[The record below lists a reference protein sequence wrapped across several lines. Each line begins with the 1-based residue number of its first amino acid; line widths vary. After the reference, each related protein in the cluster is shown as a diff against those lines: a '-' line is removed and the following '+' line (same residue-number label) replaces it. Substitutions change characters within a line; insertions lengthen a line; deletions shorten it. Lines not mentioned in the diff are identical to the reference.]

1 MTAKALLER
10 IIKIR
15 KAIDYR
21 NTKIEALVTQAE
33 NTSARLTGMPHN
45 PSPVASAI
53 ENAVCRKID
62 LEREIT
68 ELDTERKSLIAKID
82 LLENADLSRLLTL
95 RYVQEARWDEIMAE
109 LGYCESHIFRLHR
122 QAILLLDRALKDESK

>member
-21 NTKIEALVTQAE
+21 RTKIDALTEQAE

-45 PSPVASAI
+45 PRSDSSPMASAI
-53 ENAVCRKID
+53 CRKVD
-62 LEREIT
+62 LEMEIT
-68 ELDTERKSLIAKID
+68 KLAEERKALIAKID
-82 LLENADLSRLLTL
+82 LLENDDLSRLLIL
-95 RYVQEARWDEIMAE
+95 RYVQETPWTISRQRWA
-109 LGYCESHIFRLHR
+109 F
-122 QAILLLDRALKDESK
+122 AKDTFTGCTKQRSRNSIID

>member
-1 MTAKALLER
+1 MCLSNVYRSELSDNNLMFKNIADLKLDGDTITMTNILG
-10 IIKIR
+10 IP
-15 KAIDYR
+15 
-21 NTKIEALVTQAE
+21 
-33 NTSARLTGMPHN
+33 TSVRGT
-45 PSPVASAI
+45 V
-53 ENAVCRKID
+53 K
-62 LEREIT
+62 
-68 ELDTERKSLIAKID
+68 KID

>member
-10 IIKIR
+10 IITLR

-21 NTKIEALVTQAE
+21 KTKVRALIAQAE
-33 NTSARLTGMPHN
+33 NTSARLTGVPHK
-45 PSPVASAI
+45 PSFATSAV
-53 ENAVCRKID
+53 ENAICSADI

-68 ELDTERKSLIAKID
+68 ELDLERKSLIAKID
-82 LLENADLSRLLTL
+82 LLEDTDLSRLLTL
-95 RYVQEARWDEIMAE
+95 RYVQESRWDDIMAE

-122 QAILLLDRALKDESK
+122 QALIMLNGALKNESK